1 VRAQGA
7 LPDTGPVGGAW
18 IDSAAVTQRVRLGE
32 ITCPSGEL
40 VVIDGGYL
48 GVWSGDRSPAAIDPA
63 ALGIDDP
70 ATANDIRGAVDF
82 DIDGPDAAA
91 AARLLLGRKPGLSL
105 YDVPASAA
113 ADFQAAFAALCQ
125 DDGLNATLRDTGR
138 VSHRERARRCAAGG
152 SFLAFGVPVVAIGGL
167 PRDRPLWV
175 EATEYGSDAG
185 GRWASIEVVVGDGT
199 VASSP
204 RLGEVGV
211 DWARLAFGDADAIG
225 SWVHE
230 DPIDGLADV
239 VFWGRSEAEAAS
251 VHDAPMLDIAGEAG
265 VYGWTDLSLPAAIDK
280 ARAVIEWAESDVDR
294 KLMVD
299 FRPHSHHWQVMRQV
313 RASETGSGM
322 VEIGGAR
329 VLFAQTSWG
338 DGLFPVH
345 ADRDAAGEL
354 VAIRVAF
361 PAS

>member
-1 VRAQGA
+1 
-7 LPDTGPVGGAW
+7 
-18 IDSAAVTQRVRLGE
+18 VRLGE

-48 GVWSGDRSPAAIDPA
+48 GVWSGDRSPAEVDPA

-70 ATANDIRGAVDF
+70 ATAEDIRGAVDF

-91 AARLLLGRKPGLSL
+91 AARLLFGRKPGLSL

-113 ADFQAAFAALCQ
+113 SDFQAAFAALCE
-125 DDGLNATLRDTGR
+125 DERLNASLHSLGR
-138 VSHRERARRCAAGG
+138 VPHRERARRCAAGG

-167 PRDRPLWV
+167 PQDRPLWV
-175 EATEYGSDAG
+175 GATEYEPDVG
-185 GRWASIEVVVGDGT
+185 GRWASMEVVVGEGP
-199 VASSP
+199 VANSG

-225 SWVHE
+225 SWRHE

-239 VFWGRSEAEAAS
+239 VFWGRSETEAAS
-251 VHDAPMLDIAGEAG
+251 VHNAPMLDIPGETG
-265 VYGWTDLSLPAAIDK
+265 VYGWTDLTLPAAIDR
-280 ARAVIEWAESDVDR
+280 ARAVLEWAESDVER

-313 RASETGSGM
+313 RASETGSGT
-322 VEIGGAR
+322 VEVAGAR
-329 VLFAQTSWG
+329 ILFAQTSWG
-338 DGLFPVH
+338 DGFFPVH
-345 ADRDAAGEL
+345 ADRDADGDL

-361 PAS
+361 PAP